1 VNNQTY
7 INEDIIRTGIN
18 ITSFGL
24 DQNNEILF
32 CGNSS
37 VYKIKSTFGDLNLDD
52 QINILDIV
60 QLVSYILEND
70 YIQNGDINS
79 DQIINVLDVIQLIN
93 VILG

>member
-1 VNNQTY
+1 MQIVPRLQTTKVQKM
-7 INEDIIRTGIN
+7 IKK
-18 ITSFGL
+18 
-24 DQNNEILF
+24 
-32 CGNSS
+32 
-37 VYKIKSTFGDLNLDD
+37 YKIKSTFGDLNLDD